1 MNPVAVLVNRY
12 LLKSMQLP
20 ARSLATALRL
30 TASQFSLSGIVT
42 LVMLPASSIFLPSA
56 AAHNVGWRE
65 YYSGNPV
72 NFDNI
77 SVAWDAPIPAWI
89 QGIFLRNG
97 PGVVELPGSHRNIE

>member
-1 MNPVAVLVNRY
+1 MAVQVNRY

-20 ARSLATALRL
+20 ARSLATVLRL
-30 TASQFSLSGIVT
+30 AAGQFSLSGIVT
-42 LVMLPASSIFLPSA
+42 SCLLVMLPASSIFLPTA
-56 AAHNVGWRE
+56 GAHNIGWRE
-65 YYSGNPV
+65 YYSGNPD

-97 PGVVELPGSHRNIE
+97 PGVVELPGSHRNI